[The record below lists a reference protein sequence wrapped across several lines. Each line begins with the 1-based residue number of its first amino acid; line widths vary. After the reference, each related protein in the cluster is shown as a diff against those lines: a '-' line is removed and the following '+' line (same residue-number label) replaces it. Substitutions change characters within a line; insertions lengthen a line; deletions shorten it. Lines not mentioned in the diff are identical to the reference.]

1 MVIREYLVCVDSD
14 GCAMDTMNSKHEQ
27 CFGPVMI
34 SMWGLTNQKEAVQ
47 KEWNRVNLFSET
59 RGMNRFLALEVV
71 LRNIGMTEPAE
82 DFAVFQK
89 WLKETKELSQA
100 SLKTWMES
108 HESETCKK
116 ALDWSRQVNEKISRM
131 PKEGN
136 KAFEGVRQVLARIHE
151 AADVCI
157 VSSANRGA
165 VEEEWIREGLID
177 YVDVLMTQENGSKKD
192 CIKVMLERGYKP
204 EHVLMVGDAPGD
216 LEAARFNG
224 VSFYPILAGR
234 ESISWEKLYAEAL
247 VPLMNGSF
255 GDGAELEERFY
266 VNLDQMA
273 QMKK

>member
-1 MVIREYLVCVDSD
+1 MVMREYLVCVDSD

-34 SMWGLTNQKEAVQ
+34 SMWGLTDQNETVQ

-59 RGMNRFLALEVV
+59 RGINRFLALELV
-71 LRNIGMTEPAE
+71 LKNIGMTESTE

-100 SLKTWMES
+100 SLKAWTES
-108 HESETCKK
+108 HASETCRK
-116 ALDWSRQVNEKISRM
+116 ALEWSRQVNEKISQM

-136 KAFEGVRQVLARIHE
+136 KAFDGVRQVLARIHE
-151 AADVCI
+151 IADVCI

-165 VEEEWIREGLID
+165 VEEEWTREGLLD
-177 YVDVLMTQENGSKKD
+177 HVDVLMTQENGSKKD
-192 CIKVMLERGYKP
+192 CIKAILERGYKP

-234 ESISWEKLYAEAL
+234 ESESWEKLYESAL
-247 VPLMNGSF
+247 ISLMHGSF
-255 GDGAELEERFY
+255 GDGAELEEQFY
-266 VNLDQMA
+266 RNLERLAQTDQ
-273 QMKK
+273 